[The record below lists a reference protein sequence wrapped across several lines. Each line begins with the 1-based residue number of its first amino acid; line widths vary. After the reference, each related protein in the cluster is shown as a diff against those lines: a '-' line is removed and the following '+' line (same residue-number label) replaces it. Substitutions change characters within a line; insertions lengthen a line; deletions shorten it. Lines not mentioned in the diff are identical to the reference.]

1 MLRPTRTGMSEV
13 LVTTLWNED
22 DRPAPEQAL
31 STGPTVDSHVL
42 ITNSR
47 SGLRIKK
54 IQRPNEKEK
63 ERKYYLM

>member
-1 MLRPTRTGMSEV
+1 MLRPTRTGEV
-13 LVTTLWNED
+13 LVTSLGNED
-22 DRPAPEQAL
+22 DRPAPEQGL

-42 ITNSR
+42 TTNSR

-54 IQRPNEKEK
+54 IRRPNEKEK